1 MSEQN
6 RGLALTPLDHSYER
20 VRRLQPIGQLRDC
33 IDNLENPEI
42 IVADVLESVDAIERG
57 LAGDALD
64 QNVLKRRS
72 ASRIAAKA
80 TESEWFYEGRDLS
93 VLGDSCSFTCLS
105 SDVEPIPADGEFKK
119 GEVDGLDFVGITC
132 NALARP
138 VLGVVQSEAD
148 ASAYPLLLRAL
159 IGLVEMAPAIQFER
173 MNHQYFRGALPHAPK
188 FDLFLVTWYYD
199 ETAERTPIC
208 EFTRDLAGVL
218 KRAIAKQSV
227 LAHSLNDIVCLRM
240 NPARFDARMRFDWRV

>member
-1 MSEQN
+1 MSEPN
-6 RGLALTPLDHSYER
+6 RGLALTPLGRSYER
-20 VRRLQPIGQLRDC
+20 ARRLDSTGQLRDC
-33 IDNLENPEI
+33 IDHLENPEI
-42 IVADVLESVDAIERG
+42 LVAEVLESVDAIERG
-57 LAGDALD
+57 FAEGAFD
-64 QNVLKRRS
+64 QNVLKGRS
-72 ASRIAAKA
+72 ASRIAEA
-80 TESEWFYEGRDLS
+80 TEPEWFYEGRDLS

-105 SDVEPIPADGEFKK
+105 SYVDPIPGDGELKK
-119 GEVDGLDFVGITC
+119 GEVERLDFVGITC

-159 IGLVEMAPAIQFER
+159 VGLVEMAPAIQFER

-188 FDLFLVTWYYD
+188 FDLFLVTWHYD

-208 EFTRDLAGVL
+208 EFTRNLAGVL
-218 KRAIAKQSV
+218 KLAIAKQSL
-227 LAHSLNDIVCLRM
+227 LARSLNDIVCLRM